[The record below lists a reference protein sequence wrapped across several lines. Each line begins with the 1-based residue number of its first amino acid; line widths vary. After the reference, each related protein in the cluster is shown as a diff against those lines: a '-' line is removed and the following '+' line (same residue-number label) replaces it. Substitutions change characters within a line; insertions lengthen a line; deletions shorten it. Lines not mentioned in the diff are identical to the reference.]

1 MGGFELGPDHEAPEG
16 AVAKLGVAVR
26 RGLAVARLGAGPVDR
41 ARLALGTLW
50 LLGRAQT
57 SSRGRDRLVVSIRA
71 YGRVGR
77 AELSDYSHIRLLE
90 LLFIEGHYA
99 VDPLREDPQVVVDL
113 GSNIG
118 LSILFFRLRF
128 PGARIFGVEP
138 DPAAFALLQR
148 NVARYGGDV
157 TVVQAAVGDHEG
169 VATFWSAPG
178 AVASSLFKTH
188 DAQEPVEVP
197 VRTLASLLADAG
209 VTHVD
214 VLKLVVEGS
223 EFEALRSVDLAT
235 VDTLA
240 GEIALTADGDRSEAA
255 FRSLLTDYD
264 LELSPERGSVFR
276 QFKARRRR

>member
-16 AVAKLGVAVR
+16 VLAKLGVAVR
-26 RGLAVARLGAGPVDR
+26 RALRVAPLGAGPIDR
-41 ARLALGTLW
+41 VRLLLGTLW
-50 LLGRAQT
+50 LLARAQT
-57 SSRGRDRLVVSIRA
+57 DSRGNDRLVVSIRA

-77 AELSDYSHIRLLE
+77 AVLSDYSHIRLLE

-99 VDPLREDPQVVVDL
+99 VDPLRPDPQVVVDL

-138 DPAAFALLQR
+138 DPGAFALLQR
-148 NVARYGGDV
+148 NVASLGDV
-157 TVVQAAVGDHEG
+157 SVRQAAVGEFEG
-169 VATFWSAPG
+169 TATFWSAPG

-188 DAQEPVEVP
+188 DAQVPVEVP
-197 VRTLASLLADAG
+197 VRTLAALLSDAG
-209 VTHVD
+209 IEHID

-223 EFEALRSVDLAT
+223 EFEALRSVSLAS

-240 GEIALTADGDRSEAA
+240 GEIALAAEGDRSEAA
-255 FRSLLTDYD
+255 FRSLLEDYD
-264 LELSPERGSVFR
+264 LELTAEHGGVFR